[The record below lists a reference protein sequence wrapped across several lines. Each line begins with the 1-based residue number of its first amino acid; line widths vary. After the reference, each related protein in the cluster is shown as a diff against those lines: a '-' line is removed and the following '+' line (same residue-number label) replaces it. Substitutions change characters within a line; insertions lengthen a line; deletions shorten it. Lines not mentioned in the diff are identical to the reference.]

1 MRVTDPHGV
10 VSEYRLPG
18 FTNDPAAYEMRTMD
32 CMDCHNRPSHR
43 FRSPNDAVDLAITLG
58 TIDRKLPWVKSNAVA
73 VLTQTYDTEPHAL
86 ENISRSLRDK
96 HSSTPQA
103 DALVTAVQ
111 KIYSENFF
119 PEMKADWRAYPKN
132 MGHKDWPGCFRCHDG
147 RHKAVGDAKKKIPA
161 SDCASCHT
169 ILAQGSGEA
178 MDKLN
183 PKGSA
188 FIHIDAEY
196 ETADCNS
203 CHTGAFPK

>member
-1 MRVTDPHGV
+1 MGASNRSARRCERVSPAGIHQRSRRVRDADDGLHGLSQPPV
-10 VSEYRLPG
+10 TSLP
-18 FTNDPAAYEMRTMD
+18 
-32 CMDCHNRPSHR
+32 
-43 FRSPNDAVDLAITLG
+43 LG